1 MAWQLTS
8 FWPLIWEVR
17 VRIVYDSQSN
27 LEAKVNSVF
36 RNGDQ
41 WCWKPARSDDLVDI
55 QSRLPKIQLGDEDKP
70 VWTISWKGVFVSS
83 NTWDF
88 MRKMKQ
94 EVRWWPIVWFPQAIP
109 KQAFILFLAVLN
121 RLSTRERVVAW
132 GVQGDY

>member
-94 EVRWWPIVWFPQAIP
+94 EVRWWPIVWFHQAIP

>member
-1 MAWQLTS
+1 
-8 FWPLIWEVR
+8 
-17 VRIVYDSQSN
+17 
-27 LEAKVNSVF
+27 
-36 RNGDQ
+36 
-41 WCWKPARSDDLVDI
+41 
-55 QSRLPKIQLGDEDKP
+55 
-70 VWTISWKGVFVSS
+70 
-83 NTWDF
+83 